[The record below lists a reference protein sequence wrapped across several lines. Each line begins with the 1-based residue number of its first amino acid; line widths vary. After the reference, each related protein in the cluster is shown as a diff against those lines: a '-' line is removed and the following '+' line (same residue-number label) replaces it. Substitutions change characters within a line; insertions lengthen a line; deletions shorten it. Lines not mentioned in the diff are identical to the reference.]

1 MKANY
6 SNNDMWSV
14 ILAGGEGERTR
25 PFIQQWLGY
34 SKPKQYCTFVGN
46 RSMLQHTLDRADRM
60 GKPHQKVTVIAENH
74 LPYARETFAAQQGG
88 EVVLQPYN
96 CGTAAG
102 IFLPLTYVRARNPN
116 ATVVIYPSDHFVF
129 PEDRFLETV
138 RRATRAIDVL
148 QDRVLLLGVRP
159 THLELDYGWVN
170 VGDILGRQGD
180 SYLRQVESFM
190 EKPSPLDALQA
201 MSNGG
206 LWNTL
211 VMVAKVE
218 TLWSLGWQCLPVIME
233 RFERLGNSLNTGYEQ
248 QTLHQLYQH
257 MPFMNFSSDL
267 LQKVPECLGV
277 IELEEVLWSDW
288 GRPERI
294 RETLEVLGKKPAFPS
309 EILTNTNSR
318 LNSSMEVGK

>member
-1 MKANY
+1 MKPSQSDAL
-6 SNNDMWSV
+6 WSV

-25 PFIQQWLGY
+25 PFIQRWLGY
-34 SKPKQYCTFVGN
+34 SKPKQYCAFVGN
-46 RSMLQHTLDRADRM
+46 RSMLQHTLDRADRV

-74 LPYARETFAAQQGG
+74 LPYAREIFDAQRGG
-88 EVVLQPYN
+88 NVILQPYN

-102 IFLPLTYVRARNPN
+102 IFLPLTYVLAKNPH

-129 PEDRFLETV
+129 PEDRFSETV

-170 VGDILGRQGD
+170 VGSILGRQG
-180 SYLRQVESFM
+180 SSCIRQVHSFL
-190 EKPSPLDALQA
+190 EKPSPLECLQA
-201 MSNGG
+201 MSKEA

-218 TLWSLGWQCLPVIME
+218 TLWRLGWQCLPVIME
-233 RFERLGNSLNTGYEQ
+233 RFERLGKFLNTAEERP
-248 QTLHQLYQH
+248 TLHQVYRK
-257 MPFMNFSSDL
+257 MPLLNFSSDL
-267 LQKVPECLGV
+267 LQKVPERLGI

-294 RETLEVLGKKPAFPS
+294 RETLKALGKKPAFPS
-309 EILTNTNSR
+309 EILANT
-318 LNSSMEVGK
+318 SSFHTSSLEVVS

>member
-1 MKANY
+1 MRPSH
-6 SNNDMWSV
+6 SNAVWSV

-25 PFIQQWLGY
+25 PFIQQWLGC

-46 RSMLQHTLDRADRM
+46 RSMLQHTLDRADRVGM
-60 GKPHQKVTVIAENH
+60 PHHKVTVIAEHH
-74 LPYARETFAAQQGG
+74 LPYVRETFDEQHQGQ
-88 EVVLQPYN
+88 VILQPRN

-102 IFLPLTYVRARNPN
+102 IFLPLTYVRAKDPN

-129 PEDRFLETV
+129 PEDRFAETV

-170 VGDILGRQGD
+170 VGSILGRQGN
-180 SYLRQVESFM
+180 SCLRQVDSFL
-190 EKPSPLDALQA
+190 EKPSHLEALQA

-211 VMVAKVE
+211 VMVAKID
-218 TLWSLGWQCLPVIME
+218 TLWSLGWQYLPVIME
-233 RFERLGNSLNTGYEQ
+233 RFERLGNSMNTVDEQ
-248 QTLHQLYQH
+248 QTLHQLYRH
-257 MPFMNFSSDL
+257 MPCMDFSSDL
-267 LQKVPECLGV
+267 LQQVPERLGV

-294 RETLEVLGKKPAFPS
+294 KETLEILGKKPAFPS
-309 EILTNTNSR
+309 EILTTPAA
-318 LNSSMEVGK
+318 SSTSSLEVIS